1 MYVSKCPKFETED
14 IRNRLK
20 KLDVTKSPGPEG
32 IHPKI
37 LHEIAD
43 QIAYPLQLMFD
54 CSFTASRMEVCKYN
68 SIVQERLS
76 S

>member
-1 MYVSKCPKFETED
+1 MYVSNCPRFEIED
-14 IRNRLK
+14 RDRLK

-43 QIAYPLQLMFD
+43 QLAYPLQLMFD
-54 CSFTASRMEVCKYN
+54 CSFNNKQLPVEWKFANLTP
-68 SIVQERLS
+68 
-76 S
+76 